1 MQFNVIRGKL
11 KDDGHDFI
19 GIACFK
25 GEGPAPLELYLEDEL
40 RDWVAGFL
48 ERNSFN
54 YDSGEFLR
62 VPVIKGKVRA
72 VFLLGLGKREEC
84 EEDSIR
90 EASYKLTRAAATEGC
105 ESLALA
111 LPCSEISTR
120 SRTIAE
126 GAVLASYRFNKYLT
140 PDPKDKFSAPEKV
153 GVFCAEPKGLEEGC
167 ILAQSQ
173 LYARDLCNEPGNV
186 MNPQTLTEEA
196 TRLASEVGLSCSIF
210 ELAKLEELGMGALT
224 AVGRGSST
232 PPRLIHLT
240 WEPDGECLKTVAFVG
255 KGLTFDSGGLS
266 LKPADGMVTMKGDK
280 TGACSVLGAI
290 RAVALLKLPVRL
302 HVLIGAAENM
312 PDGAS
317 YRPDDILRAYNGKT
331 IEINNTDAEGR
342 LTLADVLAYTCKEV
356 KPDEIIDIA
365 TLTGACV
372 IALGDSTAGLF
383 SNNRDFAKRF
393 LVASEASG
401 ERFWELPLTDK
412 KLRKKIKSPVADLIN
427 SGGRYGGAITAAMFL
442 EAFIDEGMPWIHLD
456 IAGTDDVKEPYSY
469 YTKGGTAYG
478 TRTLATYLLKES

>member
-11 KDDGHDFI
+11 DFDGHDFI

-25 GEGPAPLELYLEDEL
+25 GEGAAPLELYLEEHL
-40 RDWVAGFL
+40 RHWASSVL
-48 ERNSFN
+48 ERSSFN
-54 YDSGEFLR
+54 YENGEFLR
-62 VPVIKGKVRA
+62 IPVVKGKVRA
-72 VFLLGLGKREEC
+72 VFLLGLGDRDEC
-84 EEDSIR
+84 DEDSFR
-90 EASYKLTRAAATEGC
+90 QASYKLTRAAATEGC
-105 ESLALA
+105 QCFAMA
-111 LPCSEISTR
+111 LPCSEIPMR
-120 SRTIAE
+120 SRSIAE
-126 GAVLASYRFNKYLT
+126 GAALASYRFDKYLT
-140 PDPKDKFSAPEKV
+140 PDPKDKFSAPETV
-153 GVFCAEPKGLEEGC
+153 GVFCADPKGLEEGRV
-167 ILAQSQ
+167 LAESQ

-186 MNPQTLTEEA
+186 INPKTLAEESA
-196 TRLASEVGLSCSIF
+196 RLASEVGLSCSIL
-210 ELAKLEELGMGALT
+210 ELEKLDELGMGALT
-224 AVGRGSST
+224 AVGRGSAT
-232 PPRLIHLT
+232 PPRLIHLK
-240 WEPDGECLKTVAFVG
+240 WEPVGECSKTVAFVG

-290 RAVALLKLPVRL
+290 RAVALLKLPVRV

-312 PDGAS
+312 PDGAA

-383 SNNRDFAKRF
+383 SNHREFAKRF
-393 LVASEASG
+393 LAAADASG

-412 KLRKKIKSPVADLIN
+412 KLRKKIKSPIADLVN

-442 EAFIDEGMPWIHLD
+442 EAFVDKEMPWIHLD

-478 TRTLATYLLKES
+478 ARTLATYLLNDC